1 MKEQT
6 KFLTSDSI
14 GAVFTDGTGNF
25 IEIFKECTTCCNGV
39 KYYGYIEGD
48 PSDSYFAYNQE
59 GLRYNHKGEITLEGK
74 LILEN

>member
-1 MKEQT
+1 M
-6 KFLTSDSI
+6 LSPVSI
-14 GAVFTDGTGNF
+14 DKTYKDNQGNL
-25 IEIFKECTTCCNGV
+25 ILIFKECSTCCSGV